1 MIDIVT
7 MLMPIV
13 KNYSFFLFNDRVISS

>member
-7 MLMPIV
+7 MLLPIV